1 MATIPSTLPAYA
13 ELQTFSHHSF
23 LRGASSPEQLIE
35 RASKL
40 DYQALAI
47 TDECSVAGVVKAHV
61 AAKEFGT
68 HLIIG
73 SQMLVTPDD
82 GSPPF
87 NIIILVMN
95 KEGYGNLCEL
105 ITVGRMRTE
114 KGSYLIRPSDIAAP
128 QGELVHLRG
137 MQDCQLILAP
147 AYCVDADTLA
157 RQAAWLVHTA
167 PGRAR
172 IALTLHCRSRDKLH
186 RQIVE
191 TVAQEYSLPV
201 MATGDVCMHVR
212 SAKPVQ
218 DTMSAIRHRMP
229 IAKCGYRLASN
240 AEAHLRSRLRLANL
254 YSADAL
260 QETIRV
266 ANLCSFRLDELRY
279 EYPVEAVPDGQTP
292 TSYLRDETYIGAA
305 WRFPHGIPSNVQE
318 QIEHELEMIS
328 DLSYE
333 PYFLSV
339 YDIVRFARR
348 QRILCQGRGSAA
360 NSTVCYCLGITE
372 VDPARGT
379 LLFERF
385 ISRERNEPPDID
397 VDFEHQRRE
406 EVIQYIYQKY
416 GRLRAALTA
425 VSISYRPKSILRD
438 VGKALGVDE
447 SIIDQVAKARFGW
460 GERAKLEQRMVDCGI
475 DPNSPTAKKWA
486 DIAERMLA
494 FPRHLSQH
502 PGGFVIARGKLSR
515 LVPIENASMED
526 RSVIQWDKD
535 DIDAVGLLKID
546 ILALGMLSAL
556 QRTFDLVSEQRGE
569 RFELSDVPPE
579 DPATYDMISAGDT
592 VGVFQIESRAQ
603 MSMLPRMRPRTF
615 YDLVIEIAIIRPGPI
630 EGGMIQPYIRR
641 RTGEEPV
648 SYPSPEMEAV
658 LSRTLGVPIFQE
670 QVMQIAMVAA
680 GFSAGQADQL
690 RRAMAAWK
698 RKGNLEQFEN
708 KLMAGMAERGY
719 TEEFAKAIV
728 AQIRGFASYG
738 FPESHSASFA
748 LLAYASSWLRCHEHA
763 AFLAALL
770 NSQPM
775 GFYPPPQLVQDA
787 KRRGVEVLPVDVT
800 ISDWDAAL
808 EPQPHN
814 KQVVRLGM
822 NLVNGLEQDAAW
834 RIEEARAVKP
844 FESVA
849 DLALRAHLNRRAL
862 NALSA
867 ANALQ
872 SLAGNRRQA
881 AWVAAASVP
890 DKDILRNA
898 PVAEDDIALAA
909 PSEAESTIEDY
920 QSIGLTLG
928 PHPLTFLRDRL
939 KAKKF
944 LTADQLNAEGDAAIV
959 RGCGIVTV
967 RQQPSTAKGVVFL
980 TLEDETGQIN
990 VIVWSDLVDKYRKEV
1005 YKSQLLAVYG
1015 QWQNQKGVRHLVSKM
1030 LVDFTHLLG
1039 DLETHSRNFC

>member
-1 MATIPSTLPAYA
+1 MGIPQTTLPAYA
-13 ELQTFSHHSF
+13 ELQVFTHHSF

-35 RASKL
+35 RAAKL

-61 AAKEFGT
+61 AAKELGLR
-68 HLIIG
+68 LIIG
-73 SQMLVTPDD
+73 SQMVITPDD

-87 NIIILVMN
+87 TLILLAMN
-95 KEGYGNLCEL
+95 KKGYGDLCEL
-105 ITVGRMRTE
+105 ITLGRMRAK
-114 KGSYLIRPSDIAAP
+114 KGTYLIHPNDIAAP
-128 QGELVHLRG
+128 QGDLTHLRG

-147 AYCVDADTLA
+147 TYRVDPDVLA

-172 IALTLHCRSRDKLH
+172 IALTLHCRSRDKNH
-186 RQIVE
+186 RQIIE
-191 TVAQEYSLPV
+191 DIGQEYSLPV
-201 MATGDVCMHVR
+201 VATGDVRMHIR
-212 SAKPVQ
+212 SYKPVQ

-229 IAKCGYRLASN
+229 VAKAGYRLASN
-240 AEAHLRSRLRLANL
+240 AEAHLRSRLRLGNL

-260 QETIRV
+260 RETLHV
-266 ANLCSFRLDELRY
+266 AELCTFSLDELRY
-279 EYPVEAVPDGQTP
+279 EYPIEAVPEGETP
-292 TSYLRDETYIGAA
+292 TSYLRKETYVGAA
-305 WRFPHGIPSNVQE
+305 WRFPNGIPSNVQE
-318 QIEHELEMIS
+318 QIEYELQMIA
-328 DLSYE
+328 DLAYE

-339 YDIVRFARR
+339 YDIVRFARQ

-406 EVIQYIYQKY
+406 EVIQYIYKKY
-416 GRLRAALTA
+416 GRQRAALTA

-447 SIIDQVAKARFGW
+447 SIVDQVAKARFGW
-460 GERAKLEQRMVDCGI
+460 GERAGLEQRMIDCGF
-475 DPNSPTAKKWA
+475 DPNSPIASKWA
-486 DIAERMLA
+486 DIAEKMLS

-502 PGGFVIARGKLSR
+502 PGGFVIARSKLSR
-515 LVPIENASMED
+515 LVPIENAAMDE

-546 ILALGMLSAL
+546 VLALGMLSCL
-556 QRTFDLVSEQRGE
+556 RRTMDLVSAQRGE
-569 RFELSDVPPE
+569 RFELPDVPAE
-579 DPATYDMISAGDT
+579 DPATYDMICAGDT
-592 VGVFQIESRAQ
+592 TGVFQIESRAQ
-603 MSMLPRMRPRTF
+603 MSMLPRMKPRTF

-630 EGGMIQPYIRR
+630 EGGMIQPFIRR

-648 SYPSPEMEAV
+648 TYPSPEMEAV

-698 RKGNLEQFEN
+698 RKGNLSQFED
-708 KLMAGMAERGY
+708 KLMAGMAKRGY
-719 TEEFAKAIV
+719 TEEFAAAIV

-748 LLAYASSWLRCHEHA
+748 LLAYASSWLRCHEPA

-787 KRRGVEVLPVDVT
+787 KRRGVGVLPIDVT
-800 ISDWDAAL
+800 ISDWDATL
-808 EPQPHN
+808 EPQQDN

-822 NLVNGLEQDAAW
+822 NLVSGLEQDVAW
-834 RIEEARAVKP
+834 RIEEARAIKP
-844 FESVA
+844 FDSVV
-849 DLALRAHLNRRAL
+849 DLARRARLNRRAL

-867 ANALQ
+867 ADALQ
-872 SLAGNRRQA
+872 ELAGNRRQA

-890 DKDILRNA
+890 DRDILRGV
-898 PVAEDDIALAA
+898 PVEEDEIALPA
-909 PSEAESTIEDY
+909 PSSGQSVIADYRST
-920 QSIGLTLG
+920 GLTLG
-928 PHPLTFLRDRL
+928 PHPLTFLRGRL
-939 KAKKF
+939 AEKRF
-944 LTADQLNAEGDAAIV
+944 LTADQLNGLGDGAIV
-959 RGCGIVTV
+959 RACGIVTV
-967 RQQPSTAKGVVFL
+967 RQQPGTAKGVVFL
-980 TLEDETGQIN
+980 TLEDETGPIN
-990 VIVWSDLVDKYRKEV
+990 VIVWPDLVEKYRKQV
-1005 YKSQLLAVYG
+1005 YKAQLLAVYG

-1030 LVDFTHLLG
+1030 LVDSTHLLG
-1039 DLETHSRNFC
+1039 ELETHSRNFC